1 MTQQF
6 YKLTLDEAL
15 ALYQNG
21 LISATALVYF
31 YIRIKLKPG
40 WKLTLH
46 QRPTCSELGIQKT
59 AFYKAIGKLK
69 DKKLIDWEAPNG
81 LVVSIPQSAETIPQS
96 GETIPQS
103 AETSG
108 QIAESSGQIA
118 ENKSSKP
125 APEKA
130 SSASPDSYQIFIKS
144 LSDYAR
150 EKFFNF
156 VREKTA
162 NFPQPIN
169 DVSAW
174 LAGTN
179 GAGEPRFRVYYTMFQ
194 AEVQEA
200 MPPSQGWESHPKWP
214 DALGAMKEGV
224 TRFLAIGQPNCEDI
238 DQKTR
243 RAMFEYAKAKQLVWG
258 GQS

>member
-6 YKLTLDEAL
+6 YKLTLSSAI

-59 AFYKAIGKLK
+59 AFYKAIGRLK
-69 DKKLIDWEAPNG
+69 EQGLIDWEAPNG
-81 LVVSIPQSAETIPQS
+81 LVVSLPQNAETIPQTE
-96 GETIPQS
+96 ETFP
-103 AETSG
+103 
-108 QIAESSGQIA
+108 QIAELSGQNAEISGQNA

-125 APEKA
+125 LPVKA
-130 SSASPDSYQIFIKS
+130 SIVSPDSYQIFSKS
-144 LSDYAR
+144 LSDTAR

-156 VREKTA
+156 VREKVKDF
-162 NFPQPIN
+162 NPPIH
-169 DVSAW
+169 DIEAW

-179 GAGEPRFRVYYTMFQ
+179 GAGKERSRVYYEMFQ
-194 AEVQEA
+194 SELQERD
-200 MPPSQGWESHPKWP
+200 WENHPKREEWIAEIRQGKGRFVAQGGP
-214 DALGAMKEGV
+214 PEEWE
-224 TRFLAIGQPNCEDI
+224 TRKAFADWAITNN
-238 DQKTR
+238 
-243 RAMFEYAKAKQLVWG
+243 LVWG
-258 GQS
+258 NKS